1 MNLKT
6 IVRLFL
12 SCLCAG
18 SLAVAFMASSQS
30 RPVDPD
36 LIAHEW
42 GTFTSIAGNDGRAVE
57 WAPLTGVWPH
67 SPEAAAANDLPSFV
81 EHFGYAGFK
90 VGLRGTVRME
100 TPVIY
105 LHSPRNVDVSVR
117 VSLSRGLITEWY
129 PHASHVSPAGNP
141 PNRNLTKSNEEG
153 SISWDAVHVQ
163 PDLAPDFARENADT
177 HYYAARATSAS
188 PVSVETSKGEQ
199 RERFLF
205 YRGVSAFSVPL
216 SASIASDGNVLIK
229 NLAKEDVPNLILFE
243 RRGEKMGYR
252 VFNDLRDQTS
262 LEPPELN
269 GNIESLYADLE
280 QMLEARG
287 LFPDEAHAMIQT
299 WQNSWFEEGSRLFY
313 IVPRSF
319 VDTILPL
326 TINPAPGRTV
336 RVFVGRIELVTPAT
350 QNALE
355 AALVADDHA
364 AVMRYYRFMEPFLKI
379 IGERDPAK
387 GKHLTELLNK
397 SCE

>member
-1 MNLKT
+1 MNPRT
-6 IVRLFL
+6 VVRIFL
-12 SCLCAG
+12 SCLFAG
-18 SLAVAFMASSQS
+18 SVALSQS
-30 RPVDPD
+30 RPVDAD

-67 SPEAAAANDLPSFV
+67 SPEAATADDLPSFV

-105 LHSPRNVDVSVR
+105 LYSPRNVDVSVH
-117 VSLSRGLITEWY
+117 VALSRGLITEWY
-129 PHASHVSPAGNP
+129 PHAGRISPAGNP
-141 PNRNLTKSNEEG
+141 RSSYLSKNNEDG
-153 SISWDAVHVQ
+153 SISWDAVHVR
-163 PDLAPDFARENADT
+163 PDLAPDFARENLGT

-188 PVSVETSKGEQ
+188 PVSVQTPKGEQ

-216 SASIASDGNVLIK
+216 SARVASDGSVLVK
-229 NLAKEDVPNLILFE
+229 NLAREEIPNLVLFE
-243 RRGEKMGYR
+243 RRSEKMGYR
-252 VFNDLRDQTS
+252 IFNDLRDQTM
-262 LEPPELN
+262 LEPPELTA
-269 GNIESLYADLE
+269 NIESLYADLE
-280 QMLEARG
+280 QMLETRG
-287 LFPDEAHAMIQT
+287 LFQDEAHAMIQT

-319 VDTILPL
+319 VDAILPL